1 MPAEPLEPVVL
12 GMTSHHRPTTARTV
26 RAAVTDDRRHEVD
39 RVLARLVDRGILIET
54 KKHTYLL
61 AEGA

>member
-12 GMTSHHRPTTARTV
+12 GMASHHRPTTARAI